1 MKYLLLI
8 ILINQMAHAQNR
20 TNLFKK
26 EDSIQQTDIKS
37 NVTTNPKKS
46 KPTALSAQS
55 SGNLPVEYLIHPKP
69 ISIEESPIVLPTNKS
84 GIRFRQLLSG
94 DLVTATLAESVFAFL
109 ESKSPV
115 RAQVNSGPLKGS
127 VLIGEAT
134 LEKNSKRILIHF
146 KKFRDPRNKDIYN
159 LEADAMDERGVLGL
173 VGEYVSNESIFFG
186 AEILSAAAAGYTDS
200 TIDRNTN
207 ALGQTTDVKNED
219 TFMKKALTSA
229 LSKSADRFSEKL
241 KSAPE
246 YSILNGPKD
255 IQILILDQPKL
266 ITE

>member
-1 MKYLLLI
+1 MKYFLI
-8 ILINQMAHAQNR
+8 IFMCNITLGQNR

-26 EDSIQQTDIKS
+26 EEPILVTESQNTDSKKVKNKS
-37 NVTTNPKKS
+37 VIV
-46 KPTALSAQS
+46 QS
-55 SGNLPVEYLIHPKP
+55 VGNLPIEYLIHSKP
-69 ISIEESPIVLPTNKS
+69 ISIEESPIILPTNKS

-94 DLVTATLAESVFAFL
+94 DLLNATLTESVFAFL
-109 ESKSPV
+109 DSKSPV
-115 RAQVNSGPLKGS
+115 RALVNSGPLKGS
-127 VLIGEAT
+127 VLIEEAT
-134 LEKNSKRILIHF
+134 LEKNSKRTLIHF

-159 LEADAMDERGVLGL
+159 LEADAMDDRGVLGL

-207 ALGQTTDVKNED
+207 NWGQTTDVKNED
-219 TFMKKALTSA
+219 TFVKKALTSA

-246 YSILNGPKD
+246 YSILNGPKE

>member
-1 MKYLLLI
+1 MKYYFI
-8 ILINQMAHAQNR
+8 ILFVCNITLGQNR

-26 EDSIQQTDIKS
+26 EEPILVTESQDTDSKKVKNKS
-37 NVTTNPKKS
+37 AIVQ
-46 KPTALSAQS
+46 SA
-55 SGNLPVEYLIHPKP
+55 GNLPIEYLIHPKP
-69 ISIEESPIVLPTNKS
+69 ISIEESPIILPTNKS

-94 DLVTATLAESVFAFL
+94 DLVHATLTESVFAFL

-115 RAQVNSGPLKGS
+115 RALVNSGPLKGS

-146 KKFRDPRNKDIYN
+146 KKFRDPRNKDIFN
-159 LEADAMDERGVLGL
+159 LEAEAMDDRGVLGL

-186 AEILSAAAAGYTDS
+186 AEILSAAAAGYAES

-207 ALGQTTDVKNED
+207 NWGQTTDVKNED
-219 TFMKKALTSA
+219 TFIKKALTSA
-229 LSKSADRFSEKL
+229 LSKSADRFSENL

-246 YSILNGPKD
+246 YSILNGPKE